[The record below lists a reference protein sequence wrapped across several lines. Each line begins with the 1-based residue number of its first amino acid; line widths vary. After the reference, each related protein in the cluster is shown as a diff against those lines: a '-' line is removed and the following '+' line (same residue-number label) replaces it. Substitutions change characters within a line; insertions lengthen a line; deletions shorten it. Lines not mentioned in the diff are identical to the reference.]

1 MQFSQLNITQMQLKI
16 THWTQRNSLRLW
28 QLISKFII
36 TMKREL
42 REFLWIDRATR
53 IVVVSMFKIITALA
67 NGAKDKIYLVNF
79 NPNKVK
85 GATHL
90 NRWTSPSTMPTSTS
104 SVWASSSLSYISTVT
119 KYLSFNTVKLLRYVN
134 GSDHL
139 VLGFEIV
146 FFLFVVY
153 YLVEEILEIK
163 KVMQEQKNMM
173 YNQFLGSRDISFH

>member
-53 IVVVSMFKIITALA
+53 IVVVSMFKIIIALA

-104 SVWASSSLSYISTVT
+104 SVWASWSLSFPQQEESFARRGNF
-119 KYLSFNTVKLLRYVN
+119 LSRLLFWDKHNNNNKDKVNLFCVSKLV
-134 GSDHL
+134 
-139 VLGFEIV
+139 FE
-146 FFLFVVY
+146 LY
-153 YLVEEILEIK
+153 
-163 KVMQEQKNMM
+163 
-173 YNQFLGSRDISFH
+173 